1 MSKELEA
8 LNDIRKVLEE
18 AYKFPLNLTPQY
30 KFIYEALKRNE
41 PMKVIKDTVINGV
54 CLDYNCPHCKER
66 IDNDKYSKDQY
77 YLIKHCISCGQKLK
91 WSNEEEHY

>member
-1 MSKELEA
+1 MNKELEA

-41 PMKVIKDTVINGV
+41 PMKVIVGFF
-54 CLDYNCPHCKER
+54 DYCPKCGETLRRFHIYCY
-66 IDNDKYSKDQY
+66 N
-77 YLIKHCISCGQKLK
+77 CGQKLD
-91 WSNEEEHY
+91 WSDDK